1 MPYKESINKIK
12 PDLDKVI
19 EFLVGEL
26 NKVRGGKPSIS
37 LVEDI
42 MVDCFGQKMSLKSLA
57 SITLQ
62 GSRQIIIQP
71 WDKSYLE
78 PIEKAIYKSGSG
90 LSPITDKDSV
100 RINFPSLTEEFRKD
114 LLRII
119 SDKKEEARK
128 TIRKWRDEAWKQ
140 IQDKFKEGEIG
151 EDDKFRAKDDLQEL
165 VDEYNKKIEEVA
177 ERKNQEI
184 RE

>member
-1 MPYKESINKIK
+1 
-12 PDLDKVI
+12 
-19 EFLVGEL
+19 
-26 NKVRGGKPSIS
+26 
-37 LVEDI
+37 